1 MTKSTKTSLA
11 EFLEINHRRL
21 VNFVRTKFDDVT
33 HMDSED
39 IVQDVILGILNRP
52 DVTEPVTNLTAY
64 FFRALR
70 NRIIDEYRKPYQ
82 NIQSLDED
90 NSDKINLYDIL
101 PDFKYEPENSYKR
114 QQLREIIY
122 TAIQNLPEK
131 EKLVIIETEFN
142 EVSFAE
148 LSKQMKTP
156 VGTLLARKH
165 RGLKTLK
172 NQLKQLK
179 EEHDVLF
186 NS

>member
-1 MTKSTKTSLA
+1 MTKTSKISLTV
-11 EFLEINHRRL
+11 FLEKNYQSL
-21 VNFVRTKFDDVT
+21 VNFVRTKFNDVT

-52 DVTEPVTNLTAY
+52 DITEPITNLTAY

-70 NRIIDEYRKPYQ
+70 NRIIDEYRKPKQ
-82 NIQSLDED
+82 NIQSLDRD
-90 NSDKINLYDIL
+90 NPDNLSLYDIL
-101 PDFKYEPENSYKR
+101 PDYKYEPEDSYKR
-114 QQLREIIY
+114 QQLRERIY
-122 TAIQNLPEK
+122 ASIQNLPEK
-131 EKLVIIETEFN
+131 EKSIIYETEFN

-148 LSKQMKTP
+148 LSQRMKIP

-165 RGLKTLK
+165 RGLLILK
-172 NQLKQLK
+172 KQLKQIK